1 MILRTNS
8 AHLINPFNAEMLSY
22 ESWQPKGFI
31 QFEIII
37 HCKHLSYLI
46 PLHLNT
52 YMYVMGLRPLEIF
65 LIFQCVDGL

>member
-8 AHLINPFNAEMLSY
+8 AHLINPYNAEMLSY
-22 ESWQPKGFI
+22 ESWKPKGFI

-37 HCKHLSYLI
+37 HCHYLSYLF

-52 YMYVMGLRPLEIF
+52 YMYVIVLWPLEIF
-65 LIFQCVDGL
+65 LFFQCVDRL